1 MYISPRFNTFL
12 CVSEGCPGAVEV
24 KLGKNRTEADVRR
37 YSEER
42 DRLEKEREEVRSSLA
57 SFKKERR
64 EAREDLNACQEGTH
78 LLPRRITP
86 PSTAA
91 MHCFKALCTS
101 FN

>member
-1 MYISPRFNTFL
+1 MYIFPFFKPSL

-64 EAREDLNACQEGTH
+64 EARDAPPAKEA
-78 LLPRRITP
+78 TP
-86 PSTAA
+86 PDSHSAA
-91 MHCFKALCTS
+91 NLKARAEMNPQL
-101 FN
+101 